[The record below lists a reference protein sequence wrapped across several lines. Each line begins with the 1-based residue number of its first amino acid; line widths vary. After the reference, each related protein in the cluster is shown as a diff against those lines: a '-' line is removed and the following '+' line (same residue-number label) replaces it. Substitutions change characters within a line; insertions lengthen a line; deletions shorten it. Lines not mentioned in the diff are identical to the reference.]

1 MEGTRKKQTLRDRK
15 WDEVTRGWE
24 EGGME
29 LLFRRYRVSFLAC
42 CKHSREV
49 FFKVIHLLCLLT

>member
-29 LLFRRYRVSFLAC
+29 LLFRGYRVSFWRVVSIPEKYFL
-42 CKHSREV
+42 R
-49 FFKVIHLLCLLT
+49 